1 MIYKQIGETK
11 VPAIGQGTMGLDNLS
26 VLKMGCDYGMTLID
40 TAENYGTEEMVGQAM
55 KDRRNQIFLS
65 TKVSPEHLAYKDVI
79 KSAERSLKHLKTD
92 YIDLYQ
98 IHWPNP
104 AIPIADTLVAMERLV
119 KDGKVLYIG
128 VSNFS
133 LRQLKEA
140 CGLAKISSIQI
151 EYNLFD
157 RTIEDDIL
165 PYCEANNIAVIAY
178 KPLNG
183 GVFGNGILRNL
194 EFEYGKSIATIIL
207 CWLINHKLVFAIPKM
222 SKTSHIKENSDVNA
236 GLTER
241 DIKLINDTFQTKVI
255 EIPIDQVETDMKGID
270 KFCPSPQ
277 VLSTQ
282 IDDLKPIR
290 VVKYDGMYKLVEG
303 KVRYWAHVFANKKT
317 IKALV
322 K

>member
-1 MIYKQIGETK
+1 MIYKTIGETK
-11 VPAIGQGTMGLDNLS
+11 VPAIGQGTMGLDDLS

-40 TAENYGTEEMVGQAM
+40 TAENYGTEDLVEQAM
-55 KDRRNQIFLS
+55 NGWRERIFVS

-79 KSAERSLKHLKTD
+79 KSAERSLKHLQTD

-104 AIPIADTLVAMERLV
+104 AVPIADTLVAMERLV

-140 CGLAKISSIQI
+140 CGLVKISAIQV

-165 PYCEANNIAVIAY
+165 PYCEQNGIAVIAY

-183 GVFGNGILRNL
+183 GVFGHKVLTDLAFKYGRPTAPIILR
-194 EFEYGKSIATIIL
+194 
-207 CWLINHKLVFAIPKM
+207 WLISHKPVIAIPKM
-222 SKTSHIKENSDVNA
+222 SKPSHIEENAYINFEL
-236 GLTER
+236 GEQ
-241 DIKLINDTFQTKVI
+241 DIMLINNTFQSKAI
-255 EIPIDQVETDMKGID
+255 EIPVDQIDTDMKGIS
-270 KFCPSPQ
+270 KFFPSSQ
-277 VLSTQ
+277 MLSAET
-282 IDDLKPIR
+282 DDLKPIR
-290 VVKYDGMYKLVEG
+290 VVKYNGMYQLVEG
-303 KVRYWAHVFANKKT
+303 KVRYWAHVFAKKKT
-317 IKALV
+317 IRALV

>member
-1 MIYKQIGETK
+1 MIYKTIGETK
-11 VPAIGQGTMGLDNLS
+11 VPAIGQGTMGLDDLS

-40 TAENYGTEEMVGQAM
+40 TAENYGTEELVSKLGN
-55 KDRRNQIFLS
+55 RNQSFIS

-183 GVFGNGILRNL
+183 GIFGNDVLVDLAYKYVRHMPSIILR
-194 EFEYGKSIATIIL
+194 
-207 CWLINHKLVFAIPKM
+207 WLIGHKPVIAIPKM
-222 SKTSHIKENSDVNA
+222 GKVSHIKENADIDFELV
-236 GLTER
+236 R
-241 DIKLINDTFQTKVI
+241 QDIKLIDNTFRTKVV
-255 EIPIDQVETDMKGID
+255 EIPIDQIETDMKGID
-270 KFCPSPQ
+270 KFFPSPQ
-277 VLSTQ
+277 ILSAET
-282 IDDLKPIR
+282 DDLKPIR
-290 VVKYDGMYKLVEG
+290 VVKYGDGYQLVEG